1 MTDRILDEQVRS
13 AIPLAKRSLAP
24 ERSTL
29 EPTRTRLAQLCR
41 DMAAQAEQRRRV
53 RVIALGEVLGG
64 SSPPGA

>member
-1 MTDRILDEQVRS
+1 MTDRILDDHVRS

-24 ERSTL
+24 ERSAL
-29 EPTRTRLAQLCR
+29 EPALSRLAQLCR
-41 DMAAQAEQRRRV
+41 EAAQAEQRRRV